1 MKQLIALIADIVQ
14 SREIKDRDKFQQRLQ
29 NQLQTINKRNKNLL
43 SPYTLTLGDEFQAVY
58 SKADNLFNDI
68 WAIMSGLYPH
78 KARFALGVGTLA
90 TPVNPKRA
98 IGMDGPAFHFA
109 RNGISD
115 LKETSYLIKI
125 AGEQIPHLTLLNNC
139 LYLMSQSTA
148 NWSAN
153 RFQVLNGLLAG
164 WSRKKIAGQLG
175 ISTVAVYKNINK
187 GSLDV
192 LIDLNKEICKMLNEA
207 LA

>member
-1 MKQLIALIADIVQ
+1 MKLIALIADIVK
-14 SREIKDRDKFQQRLQ
+14 SREIKDRDKFQNGLE
-29 NQLQTINKRNKNLL
+29 NQLQLINKRNKNLL

-68 WAIMSGLYPH
+68 WEIMSKLYPH
-78 KARFALGVGTLA
+78 KARFALGVGTLT

-109 RNGISD
+109 RNSISE
-115 LKETSYLIKI
+115 LKETSYLMKI
-125 AGEQIPHLTLLNNC
+125 AGEGISHLTLLNSC
-139 LYLMSQSTA
+139 LYLVSQSAA

-153 RFQVLNGLLAG
+153 RYQVLTGLLAG
-164 WSRKKIAGQLG
+164 WSRKKIADQLG

-192 LIDLNKEICKMLNEA
+192 LINLNNEICKMLNEA

>member
-1 MKQLIALIADIVQ
+1 MKLIALIADIVN
-14 SREIKDRDKFQQRLQ
+14 SRKIEDRDKFQQKLED
-29 NQLQTINKRNKNLL
+29 QLRALNKRNANLL

-58 SKADNLFNDI
+58 SKADNLFNDV
-68 WAIMSGLYPH
+68 WEIMSGLYPH
-78 KARFALGVGTLA
+78 KARFALGVGTLT

-109 RNGISD
+109 RNGISE
-115 LKETSYLIKI
+115 LKETSYLMKI
-125 AGEQIPHLTLLNNC
+125 AGEEIPHLSLLNNC
-139 LYLMSQSTA
+139 LYLVSQSAA

-153 RFQVLNGLLAG
+153 RFQVLTGLLKG

-192 LIDLNKEICKMLNEA
+192 LINLNKETGKMLNEA
-207 LA
+207 LE

>member
-1 MKQLIALIADIVQ
+1 MKLIALIADIVN
-14 SREIKDRDKFQQRLQ
+14 SRKIEDRDKFQQKLED
-29 NQLQTINKRNKNLL
+29 QLRALNKRNANLL

-58 SKADNLFNDI
+58 SKADNLFNDV
-68 WAIMSGLYPH
+68 WEIMSGLYPH
-78 KARFALGVGTLA
+78 KARFALGVGTLT

-109 RNGISD
+109 RSGISE
-115 LKETSYLIKI
+115 LKETSYLMKI
-125 AGEQIPHLTLLNNC
+125 AGEEIPHLSLLNNC
-139 LYLMSQSTA
+139 LYLVSQSAA

-153 RFQVLNGLLAG
+153 RFQVLTGLLKG

-192 LIDLNKEICKMLNEA
+192 LINLNKETGKILNEA
-207 LA
+207 LE